1 MYILNIIIIQLFA
14 TMLGYLLLG
23 LVLSHA
29 SFATATNGVIP
40 AVIPAVPAAVPRLV
54 PVATSHQFV
63 TRNWNRVFVPPATVA
78 TYPNTYVKYSG
89 GYPAYPAYN
98 YPYATTYPY
107 TYPYYYPTY
116 NVGYGY
122 KGVW

>member
-1 MYILNIIIIQLFA
+1 IFQVLG

-29 SFATATNGVIP
+29 SLATATTGVVP
-40 AVIPAVPAAVPRLV
+40 AYHSAVPAAIPGVV

-63 TRNWNRVFVPPATVA
+63 TQNWNRVYVPPTTVA
-78 TYPNTYVKYSG
+78 TYPNTYVKYSA
-89 GYPAYPAYN
+89 GYPTYPTYN
-98 YPYATTYPY
+98 YPYASTYQY

-116 NVGYGY
+116 NYGFGY

>member
-1 MYILNIIIIQLFA
+1 MKIVFA
-14 TMLGYLLLG
+14 TLLGYLLLG

-29 SFATATNGVIP
+29 SLATAANGVIP
-40 AVIPAVPAAVPRLV
+40 TYPATYPVPAAIPRLV

-63 TRNWNRVFVPPATVA
+63 TRNWNRVLVPPTTVT

-89 GYPAYPAYN
+89 GYPAYPAYH
-98 YPYATTYPY
+98 YPYASTYPY
-107 TYPYYYPTY
+107 NYPYYYPTY